1 MALLRP
7 TKIYVKSLL
16 KLFKSFNIKG
26 LVHVTGGGFLDNIP
40 RILPAPC
47 CAAIRKDAWEIP
59 PIFKVIREMGRVEEQ
74 EMFRVFNMGIG
85 MIVIASE
92 KETPDVMER
101 LEIMGEK
108 AYILGSIEK
117 RRADRPQ
124 VMLT

>member
-1 MALLRP
+1 
-7 TKIYVKSLL
+7 
-16 KLFKSFNIKG
+16 
-26 LVHVTGGGFLDNIP
+26 
-40 RILPAPC
+40 
-47 CAAIRKDAWEIP
+47 
-59 PIFKVIREMGRVEEQ
+59 MGRVEEQ

-92 KETPDVMER
+92 KETPDVMDR

-117 RRADRPQ
+117 RRAYGLQ